1 MGIFRNAESRL
12 ETILHHTAL
21 AVTQAVTATE
31 KKAEAE
37 KSEIIAE
44 AKSGIAQLK
53 AAVTADEPAIAAA
66 ALKALDDALS
76 VIATIAVQHGL

>member
-1 MGIFRNAESRL
+1 MNLLQYGQQLTQRGRIEAGRHTKRAAADQDDKRL
-12 ETILHHTAL
+12 PGLF
-21 AVTQAVTATE
+21 
-31 KKAEAE
+31 
-37 KSEIIAE
+37 
-44 AKSGIAQLK
+44 AQLK